1 MNGNARLWLLRS
13 PGGGITRLPKS
24 CSSPMA
30 MTARR
35 TRWTLIATLVAA
47 SAVSGCGTED
57 TAGRFLVTP
66 DKFVLYNCVQL
77 SDAAQLNFARQQQLE
92 KLIAKA
98 GNGSTAVI
106 VSDLAYRPEYVQL
119 RGEMNELR
127 KASAA
132 KNCKPIVNNNPA
144 GQSSDQAI
152 R

>member
-1 MNGNARLWLLRS
+1 
-13 PGGGITRLPKS
+13 
-24 CSSPMA
+24 MA
-30 MTARR
+30 MTARG
-35 TRWTLIATLVAA
+35 TPWSLMAA
-47 SAVSGCGTED
+47 LAAAGALSGCASED

-77 SDAAQLNFARQQQLE
+77 SDAAQANFARQQQLE

-132 KNCKPIVNNNPA
+132 KKCKPIVNNTGPM
-144 GQSSDQAI
+144 GQTSDQAI